1 MLEIPVYDIPKSPI
15 LLIGFFGIVTAIV
28 TLYVVNNKYFNSPFN
43 PDNMRARTEN
53 ENPFSDLESTAD
65 DSMGVGK

>member
-1 MLEIPVYDIPKSPI
+1 MIEIPVYDIPKSPI

-43 PDNMRARTEN
+43 LDNVRRKEREN
-53 ENPFSDLESTAD
+53 SFSDLESTAD
-65 DSMGVGK
+65 DPMGVGK